1 MNPFAQNQYDRIEGE
16 IKKLSANFDEYE
28 SRLERAEKEKELKV
42 QECWIATRKANA
54 LRETLKSMPQ
64 LKMENKQLRKK
75 NAEALVHARSM
86 LVYAKT
92 ISGAID
98 L

>member
-1 MNPFAQNQYDRIEGE
+1 MNPFAQNQYDRIKEE
-16 IKKLSANFDEYE
+16 VKKLSADFDEYE
-28 SRLERAEKEKELKV
+28 NRLERAEKEKELKI
-42 QECWIATRKANA
+42 QECWIATNKANA
-54 LRETLKSMPQ
+54 LRETLESMPQ
-64 LKMENKQLRKK
+64 LKTENKQLRKK
-75 NAEALVHARSM
+75 NAEALAHARSM